1 MNCTYHIYFQI
12 RKQPLRT
19 QRTASGNRI
28 KYYTKTV
35 DSVFCSLWLATQ
47 NRDIKCYSLIHLQ
60 FHRVSERCQT
70 CVRFKQSSFPVCC
83 HNRQRNFTNNQTG
96 CSRNTGRWQNSVW
109 KLSFVCL
116 TWICWWNQWKNVLF
130 INANKSFLYLAD
142 MFTNKLKTKLNS
154 FYWVVSNTKK
164 LTTCFEEISL
174 REQSA
179 VCQSQ
184 FKIIMFDCLPITSLS
199 SANQQ
204 YVQLIFFVI
213 SMVLYPNWAFSIS
226 LIVFLNMFFLSGTS
240 DLNKFTDPGNRS
252 LRSMTYFRFWYL
264 SQTTN

>member
-1 MNCTYHIYFQI
+1 M
-12 RKQPLRT
+12 
-19 QRTASGNRI
+19 
-28 KYYTKTV
+28 

-47 NRDIKCYSLIHLQ
+47 TRDIKCYSLIHLQ
-60 FHRVSERCQT
+60 LHRVSERCQT
-70 CVRFKQSSFPVCC
+70 CVRFKHSSFPVCC

-109 KLSFVCL
+109 KSSFVCL
-116 TWICWWNQWKNVLF
+116 TWICWRNQGKNVLF
-130 INANKSFLYLAD
+130 TNANKSLLYLAD
-142 MFTNKLKTKLNS
+142 MFTNKRKTKLNS
-154 FYWVVSNTKK
+154 FTEWFQIQKK

-174 REQSA
+174 QEQCA

-199 SANQQ
+199 STNQQ
-204 YVQLIFFVI
+204 YLQLIFFVI
-213 SMVLYPNWAFSIS
+213 LRVLYLNWAFSIS
-226 LIVFLNMFFLSGTS
+226 LVVFLNMFFLSGTS

-252 LRSMTYFRFWYL
+252 LRSMTYLRFWYL